1 MECMSRPRQWKR
13 YVAGG
18 LASVA
23 LLCAPC
29 TPLAA
34 GQDVLT
40 SHYTN
45 SRTNANL
52 GETILNAANVKSPSF
67 GKLFTL
73 PVDGQIYVQP
83 LYQQSVAITGKG
95 TQNVVFVT
103 TMHNGI
109 HASA

>member
-23 LLCAPC
+23 LLCVPC
-29 TPLAA
+29 APLAA

-73 PVDGQIYVQP
+73 PVDGHIYAQP
-83 LYQQSVAITGKG
+83 LYQQNVAISAKG
-95 TQNVVFVT
+95 THNVVFVA
-103 TMHNGI
+103 TMHN
-109 HASA
+109 SLY